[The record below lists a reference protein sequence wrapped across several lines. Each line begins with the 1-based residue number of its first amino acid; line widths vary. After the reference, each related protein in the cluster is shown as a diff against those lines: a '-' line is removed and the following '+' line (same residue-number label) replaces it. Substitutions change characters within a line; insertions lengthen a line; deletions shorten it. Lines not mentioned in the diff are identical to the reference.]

1 MRQKEYYEAFLSVI
15 EFITS
20 GNNAITMDE
29 GERIAGDYWP
39 RIYHVLKEEKVGVT
53 QLGGVFHITQPDN
66 VKPLRADCRY
76 ALEEIAQYGAD
87 RDFEKFVKEF
97 NMKYAKMAY
106 NVSLASISIAA
117 IALIWQIVS
126 LIIPQK

>member
-39 RIYHVLKEEKVGVT
+39 RIYHVLKEERVGVI
-53 QLGGVFHITQPDN
+53 QLGGIFHITQPDN

-76 ALEEIAQYGAD
+76 ALEEISNMEAD
-87 RDFEKFVKEF
+87 RALNINALRMDIWYSKFS
-97 NMKYAKMAY
+97 MC
-106 NVSLASISIAA
+106 ISIFSLVVAV
-117 IALIWQIVS
+117 IALIVQH
-126 LIIPQK
+126 